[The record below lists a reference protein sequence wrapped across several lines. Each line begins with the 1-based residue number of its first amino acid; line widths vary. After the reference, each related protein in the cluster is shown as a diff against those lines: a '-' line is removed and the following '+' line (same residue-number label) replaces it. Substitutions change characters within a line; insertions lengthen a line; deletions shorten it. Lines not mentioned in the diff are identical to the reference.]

1 MKTILI
7 FIAIVLAGIL
17 AKPLFDAIISLP
29 SFTYGRYDPQGGGGY
44 GTAIAGFIITV
55 LLLAVFLTALIVAA
69 CKISSVRVLTGVWA
83 VIILLFAIYPTIH
96 FIKEYPYNQ
105 FAKNRS
111 KLYKML
117 ADGAPDEKI
126 KPLAEKVAKK
136 YSKCVF
142 DELVKYFKFDMA
154 REMIENGY
162 DISESSYLLSDM
174 VEEDCY
180 TDTEFTRAVFL
191 IENGADVNGK
201 ALRGTPIFHAIG
213 WGNLK
218 SVKLLLDNGADVN
231 IRNQEGDMP
240 LSLAKRLREGA
251 SDINDPKFKADML
264 RQADEII
271 ALLLEYGATEDN
283 K

>member
-1 MKTILI
+1 M
-7 FIAIVLAGIL
+7 
-17 AKPLFDAIISLP
+17 
-29 SFTYGRYDPQGGGGY
+29 Q
-44 GTAIAGFIITV
+44 
-55 LLLAVFLTALIVAA
+55 
-69 CKISSVRVLTGVWA
+69 
-83 VIILLFAIYPTIH
+83 VI
-96 FIKEYPYNQ
+96 
-105 FAKNRS
+105 

-117 ADGAPDEKI
+117 ADGASDEKI

-136 YSKCVF
+136 CSGCAF
-142 DELVKYFKFDMA
+142 DKLVTYFKFDMA

-162 DISESSYLLSDM
+162 DISKSSYLLSHM

-180 TDTEFTRAVFL
+180 TDPEFTRAVFL

-231 IRNQEGDMP
+231 IKNQEGDTP
-240 LSLAKRLREGA
+240 LSLAKRLREGE
-251 SDINDPKFKADML
+251 SDINDPQFKADML